1 MRHTLI
7 ILLLFF
13 SFAAPGQLN
22 MFLRS
27 SAAVEV
33 ESLLDFYPGA
43 AAAYSLRNLA
53 ASWAG
58 QPVVRVRRSS
68 DNTELD
74 VTAEEVT
81 DGTLTAFVGAG
92 NGLVTIWY
100 DQSGNTNN
108 AVQATT
114 TKQPTLVSSG
124 SVVMEGSLPAISF
137 DGTTDYFALTTGTY
151 TQPLTQISVARL
163 SSLATSTNYGVIL
176 SSATEGN
183 RVQMVNFDNASNIF
197 VAFAGAVLSSYA
209 ADTNRHL
216 WFGLANTTS
225 STVHQDGVLKLSGNA
240 GSYTLSG
247 TQLGGQL
254 NGAQVW
260 QGRIQEVVL
269 YPNNQATNQVGIEAN
284 INDYYGIY

>member
-1 MRHTLI
+1 
-7 ILLLFF
+7 
-13 SFAAPGQLN
+13 